1 MALYQQED
9 TSQKNTGAPLKLGD
23 FLIQRGL
30 INPDQ
35 LHVALQQQK
44 TDPKLLGEILIDYAY
59 LNPLTLQSVLSEISG
74 LPFIDLSQKI
84 LDSDIVGKI
93 SKDLALKHR
102 FILMEKKENCQE
114 IVFYIAMADP
124 EDLLTIDLIRQQLHK
139 DVYNTHIYPKNH
151 GKNGKEL
158 STSPN
163 QGAIESFDKSAH
175 LAIRIH
181 PFHADPG
188 QISAAI
194 DLYYPSPMHQD
205 SGSQGADNQ
214 GTETIRFVHTTIT
227 QAVRM
232 RASDIHFQPTP
243 HEVIIR
249 YRLDGVLVQIRNI
262 HKEKWLP
269 ISVRLKIMANLD
281 ISEFRRPQ
289 GGSFSLIMHNHPIDF
304 RVSIHP
310 TIEGENI
317 VIRILDQTKSLMS
330 LGELGFTPKQCTML
344 CQLVQQPQGLIIV
357 NGPTGSGKTTTLYAL
372 LDFMDAKKRNIMT
385 LEDPVEYRIPG
396 IRQSEIRHQSVMSF
410 AEGVR
415 SILRQD
421 PDVIFI
427 SEIRD
432 AETAQMALRAA
443 QTGHLV
449 LATLHANDNCH
460 VPSRLVDLGVNP
472 KMLAGNLKA
481 CLSQRL
487 LRRACLI
494 CDAKGCPDCFETGY
508 RGRIA
513 IADLLYFDDD
523 LTAAL
528 SIHGGDWH
536 TLSRILQQRNHPD
549 LAQQIAPLIHQGQ
562 TTLQERDRVLGVFF

>member
-1 MALYQQED
+1 MALYPQEHIP
-9 TSQKNTGAPLKLGD
+9 QKNAVFPLKLGD

-30 INPDQ
+30 ISSDQ

-44 TDPKLLGEILIDYAY
+44 THPKLLGEILIDYAY
-59 LNPLTLQSVLSEISG
+59 LAPLTLQSVLSEISG
-74 LPFIDLSQKI
+74 LPFVDLSQKI
-84 LDSDIVGKI
+84 FDSDVVQKI
-93 SKDLALKHR
+93 PKDLAMKHR
-102 FILMEKKENCQE
+102 FILMEKQGNCFD
-114 IVFYIAMADP
+114 VAMADP
-124 EDLLTIDLIRQQLHK
+124 EDLLTIDLIRQHLHQYVC
-139 DVYNTHIYPKNH
+139 DEYDDRMSHQ
-151 GKNGKEL
+151 
-158 STSPN
+158 STSSP
-163 QGAIESFDKSAH
+163 
-175 LAIRIH
+175 LTIH

-188 QISAAI
+188 QISAAV
-194 DLYYPSPMHQD
+194 DLYYPHPTPHETGAHGEDHQ
-205 SGSQGADNQ
+205 A
-214 GTETIRFVHTTIT
+214 TETIRFVHTTIT

-232 RASDIHFQPTP
+232 GASDIHFQPTP

-262 HKEKWLP
+262 HKEKWLA
-269 ISVRLKIMANLD
+269 ISVRLKIMAHLD
-281 ISEFRRPQ
+281 IAEFRRPQ
-289 GGSFSLIMHNHPIDF
+289 GGSFSLIMHNTPIDF

-330 LGELGFTPKQCTML
+330 LTELGFTARQCTML

-396 IRQSEIRHQSVMSF
+396 IRQSEIRNQSVMSF

-432 AETAQMALRAA
+432 PETAQMALRAA

-460 VPSRLVDLGVNP
+460 VPSRLLDLGVNP

-487 LRRACLI
+487 LRRTCVL
-494 CDAKGCPDCFETGY
+494 CGAKGCPDCFETGY

-513 IADLLYFDDD
+513 IADLLYFDAD

-528 SIHGGDWH
+528 STHGGDWH
-536 TLSRILQQRNHPD
+536 TLSSILHQRNHPD
-549 LAQQIAPLIHQGQ
+549 LGQQIAPLIHQGQ
-562 TTLQERDRVLGVFF
+562 TTIEEKERVLGVFF